1 MPLKKEKQKT
11 PKLVET
17 TCNCPAEIAGAPPDS
32 DSPIDVSA
40 SATTKRSPR
49 MPPVIRNV
57 VVGGIAAVLVAML
70 CRTAV
75 NAWLDQ
81 PSVRIGRNKDR
92 LSWCERARNMSP
104 LEAWLTQSQLVLRI
118 GAQRSPIV
126 NAIRTPLKSKYETR
140 DWWESADADLLR
152 LALLES
158 ARNQDSEA
166 IAAMEQSML
175 IPDLNLGEGEG
186 RWTFLLQLYL
196 KQGQYQK
203 AAALVE
209 KVSALPGVRSA
220 YGDRVQ
226 FHSMA
231 YDVYS
236 KAGWTEKASQEK
248 RQSDLDKFTPSQFQA
263 SESSRKQL
271 VSLRNLEFQQ
281 AWHLLNHEQPGEA
294 LPVLDSLLSED
305 DALRDRIDSPE
316 FVAALRMMVPIAQT
330 QLKNWTDAEKNF
342 PAALRLAAAEAR
354 LPSGHGD
361 VKPALY
367 RAYAQLLDHQGK
379 SSEAELY
386 RQKSADASNFS
397 KLPYFIQDVAKH
409 KYDQNDLYPPDS
421 N

>member
-32 DSPIDVSA
+32 HSPVDVSA

-104 LEAWLTQSQLVLRI
+104 LEAWLVQSQLVLRVA
-118 GAQRSPIV
+118 AQRSPV
-126 NAIRTPLKSKYETR
+126 VDAIRTPLKSKYETR

-166 IAAMEQSML
+166 ITAMEQSMHM
-175 IPDLNLGEGEG
+175 PDLNLGEGEG

-263 SESSRKQL
+263 FS
-271 VSLRNLEFQQ
+271 VPSLREFQK
-281 AWHLLNHEQPGEA
+281 ATGE
-294 LPVLDSLLSED
+294 
-305 DALRDRIDSPE
+305 
-316 FVAALRMMVPIAQT
+316 
-330 QLKNWTDAEKNF
+330 
-342 PAALRLAAAEAR
+342 PA
-354 LPSGHGD
+354 
-361 VKPALY
+361 
-367 RAYAQLLDHQGK
+367 
-379 SSEAELY
+379 
-386 RQKSADASNFS
+386 
-397 KLPYFIQDVAKH
+397 
-409 KYDQNDLYPPDS
+409 
-421 N
+421 